1 MRLLDP
7 VGHVCTCP
15 GFADLYE
22 TAPERLVVV
31 DVRRN
36 TFPLVAVLDN
46 TLHMG
51 HPLEPS
57 RDLGRTARTAAP

>member
-1 MRLLDP
+1 MRL
-7 VGHVCTCP
+7 
-15 GFADLYE
+15 LYE

-46 TLHMG
+46 TLRMG
-51 HPLEPS
+51 PPLEPKS
-57 RDLGRTARTAAP
+57 